1 MYSVVYKR
9 ETEKKTLTI
18 FFLLLIMH
26 IRISVHSCGCSWI
39 NKISLK
45 ISSVKTYSLV
55 LEINNLLKEKK
66 KIDKKNVETIIRAR

>member
-9 ETEKKTLTI
+9 ETEKKNI
-18 FFLLLIMH
+18 NDFFLLLLIMH

-66 KIDKKNVETIIRAR
+66 KLIKRM